1 MATHKQLNAIPD
13 EPFTLFVFEN
23 EDWSVNDV
31 NVIIKPWVTGLP
43 QIGHTIQFSHKGT
56 FHRAKIKD
64 ITWNLG
70 DVDNN
75 WMDGGSIHIIAI
87 LNY

>member
-1 MATHKQLNAIPD
+1 MATHKNLESIPD

-23 EDWSVNDV
+23 HDWSVNDV
-31 NVIIKPWVTGLP
+31 NVIVKPWVTALP
-43 QIGHTIQFSHKGT
+43 QIGHTIQFSHNGV
-56 FHRAKIKD
+56 FYRAKIQD

-70 DVDNN
+70 DVHTN
-75 WMDGGSIHIIAI
+75 WMNGGSIHIIAI